1 MIDLHRKCTSK
12 TLVVTFENKIDIT
25 HVRDKFL
32 NDARMQTPKTK
43 FNNNLTFR
51 FDGVISVKFTTSNLI
66 LSMHYQPESFM
77 DDALSYIQLCMPELG
92 NANVKV
98 AMKNYTFDMP
108 DNMQFDDIKQH
119 FINTRV
125 QLLPNNTILQY
136 YEDKFRGN
144 ADEEY
149 RSFIDAVNL

>member
-12 TLVVTFENKIDIT
+12 TFVVTFENKIDIA

-32 NDARMQTPKTK
+32 DDARMQIPKQK
-43 FNNNLTFR
+43 FKNNLTFL
-51 FDGVISVKFTTSNLI
+51 FDGVISVKFTTANMI

-77 DDALSYIQLCMPELG
+77 DDALSYIQLCMLELG

-108 DNMQFDDIKQH
+108 DNMQLDNIKHQSSV
-119 FINTRV
+119 TT
-125 QLLPNNTILQY
+125 Q
-136 YEDKFRGN
+136 
-144 ADEEY
+144 
-149 RSFIDAVNL
+149 